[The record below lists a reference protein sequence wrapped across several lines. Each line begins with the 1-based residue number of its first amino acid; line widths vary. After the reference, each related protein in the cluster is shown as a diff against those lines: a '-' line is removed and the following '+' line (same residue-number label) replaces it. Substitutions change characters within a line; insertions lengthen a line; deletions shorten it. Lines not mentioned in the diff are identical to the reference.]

1 MSQRR
6 ELGVPAVLDRAA
18 MDELA
23 EMTGGDPEFLG
34 ELIDTFFAD
43 GSELLAAIG
52 TAASGGDAAG
62 LRRAAHTLKSNA
74 RTFGAMALGEVCQS
88 IEERAAAGEL
98 EGVEELIARAQGEYP
113 VVVAALERE
122 RAGL

>member
-6 ELGVPAVLDRAA
+6 ELIVPAALDRTALEA
-18 MDELA
+18 LA

-43 GSELLAAIG
+43 GADLLAAIG
-52 TAASGGDAAG
+52 AAAASSDAAA

-74 RTFGAMALGEVCQS
+74 RTFGAVALGEVCQT

-98 EGVEELIARAQGEYP
+98 DGVDALIARVQGEYP
-113 VVVAALERE
+113 AVVAALDRE
-122 RAGL
+122 RADA

>member
-1 MSQRR
+1 MSQRE
-6 ELGVPAVLDRAA
+6 ELVLPAVLDRTAL
-18 MDELA
+18 DELS

-74 RTFGAMALGEVCQS
+74 RTFGAVALGEVCQT
-88 IEERAAAGEL
+88 IEERAAAGDL
-98 EGVEELIARAQGEYP
+98 DGVEELVARAQGEYP
-113 VVVAALERE
+113 AVVAALDRE
-122 RAGL
+122 RADV